1 MSDLLI
7 GLRSLSDP
15 ERTLAF
21 LLHEYYVCM
30 KELESDAERGG
41 KQATRILMAVNDI
54 SDLFVVKGFAK
65 GAML

>member
-7 GLRSLSDP
+7 GLCSLDDP
-15 ERTLAF
+15 ERSLAF
-21 LLHEYYVCM
+21 LLHEYYVSM
-30 KELESDAERGG
+30 KGLESDAERGG